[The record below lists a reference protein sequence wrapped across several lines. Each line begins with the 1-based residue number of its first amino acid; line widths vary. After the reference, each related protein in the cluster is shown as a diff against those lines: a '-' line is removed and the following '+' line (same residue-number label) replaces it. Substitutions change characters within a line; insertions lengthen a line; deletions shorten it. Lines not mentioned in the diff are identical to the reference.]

1 MQVYKRS
8 NEKVSS
14 EKTEPYQA
22 RDWVWLFFKGIAM
35 GAADV
40 VPGVSG
46 GTIAFITGI
55 YTRLLNALKSLTPMA
70 LSILL
75 KEGFSAFWKAIDG
88 QFLLILFSGVL
99 LSILSLANVI
109 SYALE
114 YQPILIWSFFFGL
127 VLASIVYLFRQMSQW
142 RLHEYIAITAG
153 SVLALLIVS
162 LRPAQLPGDWWMLMF
177 AGAIA
182 ICAMILPGI
191 SGSFILL
198 LMGMYKVFIE
208 ALQTLNIMLLLSFV
222 LGCIVGL
229 LGFSHLLSWLLTRYE
244 SVMYALLTGFL
255 IGSLKVLWPWKEVLE
270 TTVDRH
276 GDIIPLV
283 QANVSPSHY
292 AELSGEPSQFAMALL
307 CVLFGLVLVL
317 LLERIGES
325 GAK

>member
-1 MQVYKRS
+1 VPTLKNVSAKEADS
-8 NEKVSS
+8 N
-14 EKTEPYQA
+14 QA
-22 RDWVWLFFKGIAM
+22 RYWLWLFFKGIAM

-55 YTRLLNALKSLTPMA
+55 YARLLNALKSLTPMA
-70 LSILL
+70 LSVLF
-75 KEGFSAFWKAIDG
+75 KDGFGRFWEVIDG
-88 QFLLILFSGVL
+88 RFLLTLFAGVIV
-99 LSILSLANVI
+99 SVLSLANVI

-127 VLASIVYLFRQMSQW
+127 VLASIIYLFRQMPQW
-142 RLHEYIAITAG
+142 RMHEYIAITLG
-153 SVLALLIVS
+153 SLLALMIVS
-162 LRPAQLPGDWWMLMF
+162 LRPAQLPSEWWMLML

-208 ALQTLNIMLLLSFV
+208 ALQTMNVVLLLSFV
-222 LGCIVGL
+222 LGCIGGL
-229 LGFSHLLSWLLTRYE
+229 LGFSHILSWLLARYQ
-244 SVMYALLTGFL
+244 SIMYALLTGFL

-283 QANVSPSHY
+283 QVNVSPFRY
-292 AELSGEPSQFAMALL
+292 TALSGESSQLIIALL

-317 LLERIGES
+317 LLERIGKT
-325 GAK
+325 APK